1 LQQSVLHYEKVPS
14 TGRQVHWLQL
24 AKAEKE
30 PERRLM
36 PTPVHQMQQLFGG
49 NLLASAAT
57 SFSWW

>member
-1 LQQSVLHYEKVPS
+1 VPS